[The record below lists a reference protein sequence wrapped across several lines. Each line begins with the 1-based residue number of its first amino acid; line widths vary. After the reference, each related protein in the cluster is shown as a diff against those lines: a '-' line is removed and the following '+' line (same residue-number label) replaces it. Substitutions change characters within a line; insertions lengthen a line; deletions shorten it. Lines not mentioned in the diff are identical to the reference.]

1 MKTTQLMS
9 VCSAGLVAL
18 HSAQGQ
24 TAFQD
29 LDFESGNIS
38 NPSGYYNEVP
48 IANALPGWSGSI
60 GGVPVAQVWA
70 NNYSTGEATI
80 DVFGPG
86 WPSIG
91 YGESFGEGIIDGN
104 YTVFLQSGANPQG
117 GSAGVNVSIW
127 QTGTIPASAQT
138 LEFKA
143 WTFEGIGDFSVSFD
157 GNTLSLVVLSEV
169 PGKSATGVPVYEYGV
184 NIAPYAG
191 QTGELEFTS
200 IIGDQG
206 ASWTEL
212 DDITFSTTTVTPEPN
227 TLALA
232 VIGGLALAARRWRR
246 LMRTD

>member
-1 MKTTQLMS
+1 VL
-9 VCSAGLVAL
+9 SAPC
-18 HSAQGQ
+18 Q

-48 IANALPGWSGSI
+48 ITNALPGWNGSI
-60 GGVPVAQVWA
+60 GGVPVTQVWA
-70 NNYSTGEATI
+70 NNVSAGEATI
-80 DVFGPG
+80 DVYGPG

-91 YGESFGEGIIDGN
+91 YGEGFGEGIIDGN

-127 QTGTIPASAQT
+127 QAGTIPANAQS

-143 WTFEGIGDFSVSFD
+143 WTILLTGSFSVSFA
-157 GNTLSLVVLSEV
+157 GNSLTPVVLAAV
-169 PGKSATGVPVYEYGV
+169 PGESASGIPVVEYGV

-191 QTGELEFTS
+191 QTGQLEFTS
-200 IIGDQG
+200 IFNG
-206 ASWTEL
+206 ASCTEF

-232 VIGGLALAARRWRR
+232 VMGGLALAARRWRKR
-246 LMRTD
+246 GL